1 MYKCPLCLI
10 DPLSHSLTEFL
21 HKDDI
26 LYYYTCPSKA
36 KLYFD
41 TNSIIHHYNGV
52 LSDIPKNKRWVW
64 VFDGFEFDFKHFSQ
78 IQVAI
83 ELAKL
88 ISTKFSHNLKKI
100 IIINP
105 TLYIS
110 SIYNIITP
118 FLSDKIKSIIEINHK
133 YKTIDEFFQYN
144 IDN

>member
-1 MYKCPLCLI
+1 MTYVCGLCYLN
-10 DPLSHSLTEFL
+10 PLSHSLTKLLE
-21 HKDDI
+21 KDNT

-36 KLYFD
+36 NLYFD
-41 TNSIIHHYNGV
+41 TNGIINHYNGV
-52 LSDIPKNKRWVW
+52 LSEIPKNKQWVW

-133 YKTIDEFFQYN
+133 YKTIDEV
-144 IDN
+144 ILSI